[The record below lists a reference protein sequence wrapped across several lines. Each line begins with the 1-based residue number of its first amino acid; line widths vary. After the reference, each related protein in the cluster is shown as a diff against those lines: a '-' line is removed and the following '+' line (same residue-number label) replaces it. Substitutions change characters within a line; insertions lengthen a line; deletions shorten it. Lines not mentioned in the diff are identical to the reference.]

1 MKKNNKPMF
10 IYYAIGA
17 QIAITIIASVFIG
30 FQLDKVFKTSHAP
43 FTIMTSI
50 VAILFS
56 LIDLVQ
62 RFKKKK

>member
-1 MKKNNKPMF
+1 MF

-30 FQLDKVFKTSHAP
+30 FQLDKFFKTSHAP